1 MIASSYYVMV
11 ANDEPDDDQ
20 LLQLQDLL
28 CRMPQPG
35 PQDVPQ
41 VM

>member
-1 MIASSYYVMV
+1 MV
-11 ANDEPDDDQ
+11 ANDEPNDDQ
-20 LLQLQDLL
+20 LLQPPNLL
-28 CRMPQPG
+28 CYMPQPT